1 MNSSKSRVIAL
12 LLVIPL
18 LLIFVM
24 TSVVETTQIIV
35 DIPVSS
41 VKILGD
47 KVVDIDIATQS
58 NMYQIKTELTPK
70 NATNQ
75 KVKLECVEQVDGQQN
90 AKVKITDDGKVIA
103 LSLGSAIITATAG
116 NGRQDKIQLNF
127 TMGAV
132 SDVAQV
138 TMQVPIN
145 VGESIS
151 LTDDQYLA
159 KRGTISQATW
169 SSANSQIA
177 SVNNLGVVKG
187 QSVGNTTVDGAIVGK
202 HLNDTTGEV
211 TDKVYN
217 VNYQVTV
224 TSVADEQTGLAFT
237 NSPVDPNGL
246 HVKPGG
252 PFNTAVFNFTVTP
265 QKIQEYGGLT
275 TFVSADD
282 KQGVQNAT
290 ITQQADGS
298 FQLDVELAQT
308 AQEGVK
314 YAVEIHSTN
323 TSKRLSLRSET
334 AQDQNEGE
342 YVTTVYVQKGYYTYI
357 QLHQNRKAIKVK
369 DTDQNLIALDHDI
382 VQGAVNLNSVVYKSS
397 NPQVLTVLN
406 NGERCFIKATGNV
419 GKAYVW
425 AEMDILG
432 TIVKTNE
439 VEVAVVDP
447 AKSISF
453 SENTESLGLENIKTI
468 AGNDVEFSAG
478 FDMNNSDTWH
488 FYKNPA
494 NYTLVS
500 TTYTLGVSALK
511 YSNNQ
516 MVNNDDI
523 IWRSS
528 DTSIATVKNGVVT
541 AVGNGEV
548 TVTAY
553 SAYNEMLGLVGD
565 DALQA
570 KVTLRCVK
578 DAIWVDDYYDLMF
591 AMERT
596 VNGQK
601 ASLPVVLRSD
611 VMLAPVLGD
620 TTFTDYVN
628 YMENYATTPMQTT
641 MDATFYKDNNRW
653 DDAKIRYCV
662 NIANDVYGNG
672 KSICGEYIT
681 NSKRL
686 TGYEVFRGPL
696 DLVKVTSN
704 KSANVGESAAVKGQD
719 NVVFMVNTPNVTIC
733 NVELKGC
740 ADQTLYGWNVK
751 DDGVTLADDAIANL
765 SNFDNVGT
773 VLEVVEDNCN
783 LAYSRVNNGRTVV
796 RIFGKA
802 YDTQLD
808 PQKRTT
814 DEQQQYIKDNVDSL
828 RTQTTINNCILEYG
842 REFIMKLSS
851 NQIIKNQNIIDK
863 TYDFEKLDVMDVA
876 GPMLGAPYL
885 SKYTTQATNK
895 DGTKVNCIQS
905 GVYSGDT
912 IHSQYTADVDNFYNS
927 YVLTDVILRDSVFA
941 HSGLFC
947 VGFESRF
954 AGPLLFGSDILSFGL
969 PNQGWANVAG
979 TSMPARLKM
988 EGDVRFYD
996 WKVLANV
1003 NSETL
1008 IEVSENFG
1016 ELGQYLSLDIP
1027 SMVKTYQEK
1036 ELEREVGK
1044 ENKTFVNLLTEKND
1058 QLYINGATAF
1068 YGGGKNYSYIDVS
1081 GVNGNFVSLDSY
1093 TVPMSYLP
1101 HPTFTSAAGEEP
1113 FRFYLYNSNSSL
1125 GIREQDQQLSDN
1137 TAYSWLYRK

>member
-24 TSVVETTQIIV
+24 TSVVETTQIVV

-58 NMYQIKTELTPK
+58 NMYQIETELTPK

-75 KVKLECVEQVDGQQN
+75 NVKLECVEQVPGQQN
-90 AKVKITDDGKVIA
+90 ANVKITDDGKVIA

-132 SDVAQV
+132 SDVAPV

-145 VGESIS
+145 VGESID
-151 LTDDQYLA
+151 LTDGEYLA
-159 KRGTISQATW
+159 KRGTIRQATW
-169 SSANSQIA
+169 TSANSAIA
-177 SVNNLGVVKG
+177 SVNDLGVVKG

-202 HLNDTTGEV
+202 HLNSQTGEV

-217 VNYQVTV
+217 VNYQVNV
-224 TSVADEQTGLAFT
+224 TSVADEQTGIAFT

-246 HVKPGG
+246 HIKPGG
-252 PFNTAVFNFTVTP
+252 PLNKATFNFTVTP
-265 QKIQEYGGLT
+265 EKLQQYGALT

-282 KQGVQNAT
+282 SQGVQSAKL
-290 ITQQADGS
+290 TQQADGT

-308 AQEGVK
+308 AKEGVK
-314 YAVEIHSTN
+314 YAVEIHSKPTQN
-323 TSKRLSLRSET
+323 LSLRS
-334 AQDQNEGE
+334 ANGQNNQGE
-342 YVTTVYVQKGYYTYI
+342 YITTVYVQKGYYTYI
-357 QLHQNRKAIKVK
+357 QLQQNRKAIKVK
-369 DTDQNLIALDHDI
+369 DTDQNMIALDHDI
-382 VQGAVNLNSVVYKSS
+382 VQGAVNLNSIVYKTS

-406 NGERCFIKATGNV
+406 NGERCSIKTTGNE
-419 GKAYVW
+419 GTAYVW

-439 VEVAVVDP
+439 VEISVVDP

-468 AGNDVEFSAG
+468 AGNVVEFSTG
-478 FDMNNSDTWH
+478 FVNGDANTWH

-494 NYTLVS
+494 NCTIVP
-500 TTYTLGVSALK
+500 TNYTLGVSALK

-516 MVNNDDI
+516 AVNSKDI

-528 DTSIATVKNGVVT
+528 DQSIATVKDGVVT
-541 AVGNGEV
+541 AVGDGEV
-548 TVTAY
+548 TITAY
-553 SAYNEMLGLVGD
+553 SAYNEALGLKGD
-565 DALQA
+565 DAIQA
-570 KVTLRCVK
+570 SVTLRCVK

-596 VNGQK
+596 VDGK
-601 ASLPVVLRSD
+601 SASLPVVLRSD

-620 TTFTDYVN
+620 TTFADYVN
-628 YMENYATTPMQTT
+628 YMENYATSQMQTT
-641 MDATFYKDNNRW
+641 MDATYYKDGNIF
-653 DDAKIRYCV
+653 DKAQIRYCV
-662 NIANDVYGNG
+662 NVTNNIYGNG
-672 KSICGEYIT
+672 RSICGEYIT

-696 DLVKVTSN
+696 ELVKVTSTTGD
-704 KSANVGESAAVKGQD
+704 NVGESAAVKAQD

-751 DDGVTLADDAIANL
+751 EDGVTLADDAVANL
-765 SNFDNVGT
+765 SNFDHVGT
-773 VLEVVEDNCN
+773 VLEVVEDGCN

-802 YDTQLD
+802 YDTELESH
-808 PQKRTT
+808 KRTT
-814 DEQQQYIKDNVDSL
+814 DEQQQYIKDNIESL
-828 RTQTTINNCILEYG
+828 RTQTIINNCILEYG
-842 REFIMKLSS
+842 REFVLKLSS
-851 NQIIKNQNIIDK
+851 NQIIKNQNTIDK
-863 TYDFEKLDVMDVA
+863 TYDFETLDIMDVA
-876 GPMLGAPYL
+876 GPMLSASYL
-885 SKYTTQATNK
+885 GKYTTQATNK
-895 DGTKVNCIQS
+895 DGTKVDCIQS
-905 GVYSGDT
+905 GIYRGET
-912 IHSQYTADVDNFYNS
+912 AHSQYTADVEDFYNN
-927 YVLTDVILRDSVFA
+927 YVLTDVILRDSVFSN
-941 HSGLFC
+941 SGLFC

-954 AGPLLFGSDILSFGL
+954 AGPLLFGQDILNFGL
-969 PNQGWANVAG
+969 PKQGWANVAG

-996 WKVLANV
+996 WKVLENV

-1016 ELGQYLSLDIP
+1016 DLGKYLSLDIP
-1027 SMVKTYQEK
+1027 GMVESYQTE
-1036 ELEREVGK
+1036 ELKRP
-1044 ENKTFVNLLTEKND
+1044 NTTFVNLLTEKND

-1081 GVNGNFVSLDSY
+1081 GVNGNFVSLDCY

-1113 FRFYLYNSNSSL
+1113 FRFFLYNSQSSL

-1137 TAYSWLYRK
+1137 TAYDWLYRK